1 MAPSDLPSSGIDELK
16 RRTIMSDSEA
26 YERARKRVEAKVG
39 FYIHL
44 AVYVGVNLSLIIN
57 Y

>member
-1 MAPSDLPSSGIDELK
+1 
-16 RRTIMSDSEA
+16 MSDSEA